1 VSELGFT
8 KCVSKHGLHKR
19 TTPLHVVVRVY
30 ADDPIFNGARST
42 DADAFKKQMHRL
54 FQMRDLGPLSFY
66 FKLNVK
72 QGCDS
77 TLGQATY
84 ARKLLEKASMGT
96 CNTCHTPMEVR
107 LKLSKK
113 SSTPKVD
120 ATMNRCLVGSLRYL
134 VHTMSDIK
142 FAVGFGSLFMERLQ
156 QEHLVVAK
164 HILCYIVDAVN
175 YDLAYNKH
183 CNTNNK
189 LTDYKLT
196 RYTVNDL
203 GETSMREAPAKLSSS
218 WKTCLCLGSLRNRR
232 RWLSQ
237 LVKSIWWTR
246 LKNARLRGSC
256 ECPIVVV
263 EDEQ

>member
-1 VSELGFT
+1 MSELGFT

-142 FAVGFGSLFMERLQ
+142 FAVGFGSLFMETATRASSRCQAHPTLHRRCSQLRPCLQ
-156 QEHLVVAK
+156 QALQHQQQANGLHA
-164 HILCYIVDAVN
+164 N
-175 YDLAYNKH
+175 
-183 CNTNNK
+183 
-189 LTDYKLT
+189 
-196 RYTVNDL
+196 
-203 GETSMREAPAKLSSS
+203 
-218 WKTCLCLGSLRNRR
+218 
-232 RWLSQ
+232 
-237 LVKSIWWTR
+237 
-246 LKNARLRGSC
+246 
-256 ECPIVVV
+256 
-263 EDEQ
+263 